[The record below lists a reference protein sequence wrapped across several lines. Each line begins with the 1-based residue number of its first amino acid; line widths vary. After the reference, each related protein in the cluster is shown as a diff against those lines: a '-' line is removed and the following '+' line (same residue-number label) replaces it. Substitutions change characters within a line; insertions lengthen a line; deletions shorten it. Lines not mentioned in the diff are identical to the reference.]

1 MQATHLILDFHN
13 DIFSL
18 EEKRIQEP
26 NKNLTSFFKFRE
38 EEKFLLEEM
47 VQFGIFTIQS
57 IHDLALRG
65 FITQKAKEKIKELL
79 VKSPRG
85 KKCI

>member
-13 DIFSL
+13 DIFS
-18 EEKRIQEP
+18 
-26 NKNLTSFFKFRE
+26 
-38 EEKFLLEEM
+38 LEEM